1 MARSKKKKHSSALSA
16 DPLHPGVEA
25 FDAGDYVQA
34 RRQLA
39 PLADDPELSE
49 AQRQQARDTIA
60 ATRLERGAV
69 LVGLACIMLFAIAVI
84 FTAFKQP

>member
-1 MARSKKKKHSSALSA
+1 MARPKKKKSSTDSSA
-16 DPLHPGVEA
+16 DPLLPGVEA
-25 FDAGDYVQA
+25 FDAGDYAEA
-34 RRQLA
+34 RRRLA

-49 AQRQQARDTIA
+49 AQRQQARDTVA